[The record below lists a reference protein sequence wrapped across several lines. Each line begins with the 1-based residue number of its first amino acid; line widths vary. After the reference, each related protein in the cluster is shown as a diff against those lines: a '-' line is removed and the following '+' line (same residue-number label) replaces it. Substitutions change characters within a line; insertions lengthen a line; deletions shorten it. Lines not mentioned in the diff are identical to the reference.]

1 MMKLVASAMI
11 LLTIIFT
18 PILSFAE
25 KIGRQYMIQG
35 KTMGTY
41 YSLKIV
47 SKKALDISVWQSK
60 VNTQLKELNK
70 KLSMYDPDSELSAFN
85 RHPVQSLMQI
95 SQDFFTIL
103 SASRTMYHLS
113 NGAWDGTVK
122 PIVDLWGFGSKKKNR
137 EVPKAVKINMALSM
151 VGFYN
156 ITLPGQHI
164 ALKRK
169 NVTLDL
175 GSIAKGYGVDA
186 IARLFL
192 SSNIRNILIEIGG
205 ELFASGVNQNGKIW
219 RVGILQPEK
228 TCLKNRLYK
237 IVQLEDRAIATS
249 GSYRNYFEKNGE
261 IYSHIIDPKTGY
273 PVKNQIVSASVISK
287 DCTYADGLATALMV
301 MDLNKGLSLIN
312 ALEDTECLIIQ
323 KKKDAFVSHLSKNF
337 SRYVVD

>member
-1 MMKLVASAMI
+1 
-11 LLTIIFT
+11 
-18 PILSFAE
+18 
-25 KIGRQYMIQG
+25 MIQG

-41 YSLKIV
+41 YSLKII

-60 VNTQLKELNK
+60 VNTRLKELNK

-85 RHPVQSLMQI
+85 RHPVRSPMQI

-103 SASRTMYHLS
+103 SASKTIYHLS

-122 PIVDLWGFGSKKKNR
+122 PVVDLWGFGSRKKNKD
-137 EVPKAVKINMALSM
+137 VPEAGEINMALSM

-156 ITLPGQHI
+156 ITLLGQHI
-164 ALKRK
+164 AIKK
-169 NVTLDL
+169 KKATLDL

-192 SSNIRNILIEIGG
+192 SSDIRNILIEIGG
-205 ELFASGVNQNGKIW
+205 ELFASGVNQNGKNW
-219 RVGILQPEK
+219 RVGILQPGK
-228 TCLKNRLYK
+228 THLKNRLYK
-237 IVQLEDRAIATS
+237 TIQLEDRAIATS
-249 GSYRNYFEKNGE
+249 GNYRNYFEKDGK
-261 IYSHIIDPKTGY
+261 IYAHIIDPKTGY

-301 MDLNKGLSLIN
+301 MDVNKGLCLVN

-323 KKKDAFVSHLSKNF
+323 KKKDTFVSHLSKNF